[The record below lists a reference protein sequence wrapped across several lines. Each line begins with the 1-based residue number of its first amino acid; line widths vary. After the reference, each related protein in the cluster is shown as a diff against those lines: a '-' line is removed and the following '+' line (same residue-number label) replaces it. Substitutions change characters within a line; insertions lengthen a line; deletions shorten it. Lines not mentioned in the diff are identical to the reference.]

1 MYVEE
6 RMYTLHVGKAA
17 EYFKNYEQ
25 FGMQV
30 QLRHL
35 PHMVGYY
42 VTEAG
47 R

>member
-6 RMYTLHVGKAA
+6 RMYVLQAGKAA
-17 EYFKNYEQ
+17 EYFRNYEA
-25 FGMQV
+25 FGMKV
-30 QLRHL
+30 QAKHL

>member
-6 RMYTLHVGKAA
+6 RRYVLQAGKAA
-17 EYFKNYEQ
+17 EYFRNYEA
-25 FGMQV
+25 FGMKV
-30 QLRHL
+30 QAKHL